1 MNAPKPLAGARPKN
15 LTPGTLPWL
24 ILAGVPG
31 LLGLIMA
38 ALLLPAQ
45 SALASIAALVFGVGS
60 SLLAAALMLALQRQ
74 KQLAERLDIALDEQ
88 QSLQDNVGVG
98 IALLKAHRIVRCNRG
113 LEEMMGYASNEL
125 CGQLARVLYPSQS
138 AYEETSHAI
147 ALALAKAPRTIGEV
161 IMQRK
166 DGSLLWCDYQVRRT
180 DFVDKDAAGEH
191 KARGSGLTV
200 MIHDISTRKAIEAS
214 LKQALQEQQAIFDN
228 AHAGIVYLKDRVV
241 QRCNTAFEQMLGYG
255 PGELTGQSARIY
267 YPSDQLWLSHGI
279 LWYPSNSLP
288 QTFDDEWQYQRKD
301 GSLIWCS
308 IHSKLI
314 DPKDSSRGV
323 IALNLDITAR
333 KMSQAKLVEAKKGLT
348 RSLIE
353 VAEQKANI
361 ELAHRNISILSEIG
375 RKITATLDSETIMTI
390 AYRHVRQLMLTDIF
404 GFGMIDEEHGVL
416 DCAFTMAQNQRC
428 QPYTRPLSDPNQL
441 SIWCLR
447 NKAEVFIKDID
458 TEAGKYLDQVG
469 MDQINLLHLT
479 EDQPIPMPQSM
490 IYVPLLVNERVLG
503 VIRVASFNKN
513 AYEQV
518 HLDMLMTLATYA
530 AIALDNAETYRQLQS
545 AQQQLIFQ
553 EKMASLGT
561 LTAGVA
567 HEINNPANF
576 AHLGTFNLK
585 TELTCFHQFL
595 IDLAGDDA
603 PPELL
608 ESLNQRIR
616 LLHDHLATITEGT
629 TRIRDL
635 VKDLRTFSR
644 LDEAEWKAVPI
655 IDSLSATIN
664 LVRTQYAM
672 TAEIRCHLAT
682 NPMLDCWPAQ
692 LNQVFMNLI
701 VNACQAIASRQ
712 LSHPGPGLL
721 DIRSWEEPGWL
732 VLEFEDNGGGMAPET
747 QAHIFE
753 PFFTT
758 KSVGEGTGLGLSI
771 SFGIIEKHRGT
782 IAVRSQEGEGT
793 CFTLRLPLAS
803 EVDNSPDNATDI
815 VTENGADSDDALKA
829 GGERA
834 SACSEGKPGNAG
846 NPCSVGAANGSH
858 VAT

>member
-1 MNAPKPLAGARPKN
+1 MSWRKPDGKRASPDGKSIGGHAGQ
-15 LTPGTLPWL
+15 LHWL
-24 ILAGVPG
+24 RWRW
-31 LLGLIMA
+31 
-38 ALLLPAQ
+38 LLLPALPLLAFAFYR
-45 SALASIAALVFGVGS
+45 SGGVGPLAGSIALASTLIGGILILILWHS
-60 SLLAAALMLALQRQ
+60 LKQQRLLAT
-74 KQLAERLDIALDEQ
+74 RLDSDLQEQ
-88 QSLQDNVGVG
+88 QTLQDNAAVG
-98 IALLKAHRIVRCNRG
+98 IALINEHRIVRCNRG
-113 LEEMMGYASNEL
+113 LEDMMGYADHDLN
-125 CGQLARVLYPSQS
+125 GQLAVTLFPSQN
-138 AYEETSHAI
+138 AYEETVRSI
-147 ALALAKAPRTIGEV
+147 SQALAGGETTTGEL

-166 DGSLLWCDYQVRRT
+166 DRSLLWCDYQVRYT
-180 DFVDKDAAGEH
+180 HGDNP
-191 KARGSGLTV
+191 RGWTV
-200 MIHDISTRKAIEAS
+200 VLHDISKRKTIEAS

-228 AHAGIVYLKDRVV
+228 AHAGIVFLKDRVV
-241 QRCNTAFEQMLGYG
+241 QRCNEAFERMLGYG

-267 YPSDQLWLSHGI
+267 YPNEQLWLSHGI

-288 QTFDDEWQYQRKD
+288 QSFDEEWQYQRKD
-301 GSLIWCS
+301 GSHIWCS

-314 DPKDSSRGV
+314 DPKDSSKGV

-333 KMSQAKLVEAKKGLT
+333 KLSQVKLVEAKKGLT

-353 VAEQKANI
+353 VAEQKANM

-404 GFGMIDEEHGVL
+404 GIGMVDEERGVL
-416 DCAFTMAQNQRC
+416 DCAYTMAQNQRC
-428 QPYTRPLSDPNQL
+428 QPYTRSLQDPNQL
-441 SIWCLR
+441 SVWCLR
-447 NKAEVFIKDID
+447 NKTEVFINDFNS
-458 TEAGKYLDQVG
+458 EANQYLNPVNMEQL
-469 MDQINLLHLT
+469 NLLHLPNR
-479 EDQPIPMPQSM
+479 QAIPMPKSM
-490 IYVPLLVNERVLG
+490 IYVPLLSNDRVLG
-503 VIRVASFNKN
+503 VIRVASFTKK
-513 AYEQV
+513 AYERV
-518 HLDMLMTLATYA
+518 HLDMLMTLASYA
-530 AIALDNAETYRQLQS
+530 AIALDNADTYRQLQS

-585 TELTCFHQFL
+585 TELNQFHQFL
-595 IDLAGDDA
+595 INLAGDDA
-603 PPELL
+603 PADLL
-608 ESLNQRIR
+608 QSLAGRIG
-616 LLHDHLATITEGT
+616 LLNDHLATITEGT

-644 LDEAEWKAVPI
+644 LDEAEWKSVPI

-664 LVRTQYAM
+664 LVRTQYAT

-682 NPMLDCWPAQ
+682 NPMLDCCPAQ

-712 LSHPGPGLL
+712 LTTPVDGLL
-721 DIRSWEEPGWL
+721 EIRSWEEAGWL
-732 VLEFEDNGGGMAPET
+732 VLEFEDNGGGMSRET

-793 CFTLRLPLAS
+793 CFTLRLPLAAKADETI
-803 EVDNSPDNATDI
+803 EVPDE
-815 VTENGADSDDALKA
+815 VPDSALA
-829 GGERA
+829 
-834 SACSEGKPGNAG
+834 NT
-846 NPCSVGAANGSH
+846 SV
-858 VAT
+858 

>member
-1 MNAPKPLAGARPKN
+1 MIWSQSERKPAGKLLLRLLLVLVPAMLLAAGGLLFWQLGDASAGA
-15 LTPGTLPWL
+15 LPGELGL
-24 ILAGVPG
+24 ALAILSSAVAG
-31 LLGLIMA
+31 LLLYMLGQQRQRAASLDLALEEQQALQDNAAVGIGLIM
-38 ALLLPAQ
+38 
-45 SALASIAALVFGVGS
+45 
-60 SLLAAALMLALQRQ
+60 
-74 KQLAERLDIALDEQ
+74 D
-88 QSLQDNVGVG
+88 
-98 IALLKAHRIVRCNRG
+98 HRIVRCNRG
-113 LEEMMGYASNEL
+113 LEEMMGYAPNEL
-125 CGQLARVLYPSQS
+125 RGQMAKLLFPSQS
-138 AYEETSHAI
+138 AYEETVRSLSKI
-147 ALALAKAPRTIGEV
+147 LASDARTTGEL

-166 DGSLLWCDYQVRRT
+166 DGGLMWCDYQIRL
-180 DFVDKDAAGEH
+180 AH
-191 KARGSGLTV
+191 NNGSPGWTV
-200 MIHDISTRKAIEAS
+200 VLHDISERKAIEAS

-228 AHAGIVYLKDRVV
+228 AHAGIVFLKDRVV
-241 QRCNTAFEQMLGYG
+241 QRCNAAFETMLGYG

-267 YPSDQLWLSHGI
+267 YPNDQLWLSHGI

-288 QTFDDEWQYQRKD
+288 QTFDEEWQYQRKD

-314 DPKDSSRGV
+314 DPKDSSKGV
-323 IALNLDITAR
+323 VALNLDITAR
-333 KMSQAKLVEAKKGLT
+333 KHSQAKLVEAKKGLT

-375 RKITATLDSETIMTI
+375 RKITATLDSETIMSI

-404 GFGMIDEEHGVL
+404 GFGMIDAERGIL

-428 QPYTRPLSDPNQL
+428 QPYTRNLDDPNQL
-441 SIWCLR
+441 SVWCLS
-447 NKAEVFIKDID
+447 NKTEVFINDID
-458 TEAGKYLDQVG
+458 TQACSYLNQVG
-469 MDQINLLHLT
+469 MDQINLLHLSPGK
-479 EDQPIPMPQSM
+479 PIPMPQSM

-503 VIRVASFNKN
+503 VIRVASFSKN
-513 AYEQV
+513 AYERV
-518 HLDMLMTLATYA
+518 HLDMLMTLASYA
-530 AIALDNAETYRQLQS
+530 AIALDNADTYHQLQS

-585 TELTCFHQFL
+585 TELARFHQFL
-595 IDLAGDDA
+595 MNLAGDDA
-603 PPELL
+603 PPDLL
-608 ESLNQRIR
+608 ESLNRRIQ
-616 LLHDHLATITEGT
+616 LLNDHLATITEGT

-664 LVRTQYAM
+664 LVRTQYAT
-672 TAEIRCHLAT
+672 TAEIRCDLAA

-712 LSHPGPGLL
+712 IRHPGPGLL
-721 DIRSWEEPGWL
+721 DIRSWQEPGWL
-732 VLEFEDNGGGMAPET
+732 VLEFEDNGGGMSPET

-782 IAVRSQEGEGT
+782 IAVHSQEGEGT
-793 CFTLRLPLAS
+793 CFTLRLPLAAGAP
-803 EVDNSPDNATDI
+803 PDEDAPDAAD
-815 VTENGADSDDALKA
+815 VAAVSDAQAHAAAAQMENGTRSNAEAA
-829 GGERA
+829 TA
-834 SACSEGKPGNAG
+834 AAPGS
-846 NPCSVGAANGSH
+846 P
-858 VAT
+858 